1 MDRDEMMDMPVK
13 SLSMRERIVDL
24 CTVDLR
30 KIEVCGQSPRVEE
43 LPDGRHCVYVYT
55 DPVKSFDVYVA
66 AQLCGENYNQAI
78 EYDLDSRERIK
89 RRFPSI
95 NYAVTEPG
103 CLVLPVL
110 DELMNALSYL
120 AQDQGFNMPDM
131 TPGKHNWVMFA
142 KDSRSRASDDPRRQ
156 LKLLRLE
163 NVSADDRRRG
173 RQLVQIIV
181 DLAPDGPYLRL
192 PGEPSRFAT
201 GEDVEAA

>member
-1 MDRDEMMDMPVK
+1 MERDEMMEMPVR
-13 SLSMRERIVDL
+13 SLSMRERIEDL

-30 KIEVCGQSPRVEE
+30 KIETCGQRPGVEE
-43 LPDGRHCVYVYT
+43 LPDGRHRAYVYT

-78 EYDLDSRERIK
+78 EYYLDSRERIK

-95 NYAVTEPG
+95 NYAVTEPSR
-103 CLVLPVL
+103 LVLPVL

-163 NVSADDRRRG
+163 NISADDRRRG

-181 DLAPDGPYLRL
+181 DLAPDGPYLRF
-192 PGEPSRFAT
+192 PSEPSQFVADDIET
-201 GEDVEAA
+201 A